1 MNLKSR
7 HKARRYILQALYQWQ
22 MAEESA
28 LAVKLQFMQNMENDN
43 ADNDYFERVFQ
54 GAADKI
60 NEIDQQIRPALD
72 RQLEQ
77 LTPIELSILRL
88 ATYELIACPDVPGRV
103 IINEALELTKAFGSS
118 DQGFKYVN
126 GVLDK
131 IAHQLRQ
138 SEMQQNETNRRA

>member
-7 HKARRYILQALYQWQ
+7 HKARRYVLQALYQWQ
-22 MAEESA
+22 MAEEPA
-28 LAVKLQFMQNMENDN
+28 LTVKLQFMQNMQNDN
-43 ADNDYFERVFQ
+43 ADNDYFERIFQ
-54 GAADKI
+54 GTTDKI
-60 NEIDQQIRPALD
+60 NEIDQKIRPALD

-77 LTPIELSILRL
+77 LTPIELGILRL

-103 IINEALELTKAFGSS
+103 IINEALELTKVFGSS

-138 SEMQQNETNRRA
+138 SEMQQN